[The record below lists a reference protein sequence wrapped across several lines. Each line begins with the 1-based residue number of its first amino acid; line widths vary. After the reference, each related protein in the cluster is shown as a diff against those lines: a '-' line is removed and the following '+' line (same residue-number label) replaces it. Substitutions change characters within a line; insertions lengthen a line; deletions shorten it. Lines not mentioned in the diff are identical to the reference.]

1 MNGQGSIAKV
11 KNEMSDVTPSFQT
24 LAAATILNITFSA
37 KQSEKLLFLEME
49 QHCYMGMFKNIYYFT
64 RLKWEVS

>member
-1 MNGQGSIAKV
+1 MNGQDSIAKV

-37 KQSEKLLFLEME
+37 KQAEKLLLLEKE
-49 QHCYMGMFKNIYYFT
+49 QHCYMGMFQKYLVFSHI
-64 RLKWEVS
+64 